1 MFYRLISKSHDV
13 YLRYVLS
20 IYQYGSAL
28 DIIKPEQET
37 DDGAFAAPG
46 VTNL

>member
-1 MFYRLISKSHDV
+1 MITLSYV

-20 IYQYGSAL
+20 IYQNGSTL

-46 VTNL
+46 VANL